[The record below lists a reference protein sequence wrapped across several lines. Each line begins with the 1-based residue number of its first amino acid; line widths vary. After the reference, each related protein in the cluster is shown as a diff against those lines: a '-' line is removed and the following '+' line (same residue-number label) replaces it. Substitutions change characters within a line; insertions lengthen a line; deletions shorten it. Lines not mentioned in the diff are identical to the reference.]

1 MSDFIKLFENETVGT
16 IEALVGVAPSIELK
30 EEQELSIISNI
41 VPPIVLVKLKISGD
55 VDADAMIA
63 LPPNLAASLSDM
75 MMGEEASD
83 REDVTDDDMDA
94 AKEIVSNIFGAI
106 GNTLSAQKELPVLSF
121 SVDNIELIGESEDV
135 SLEQFSKMYVYK
147 LSLDSLNSLLMFI
160 IDDKLNSKLYGSD
173 EEELPMELEDLDG
186 TSISA
191 TPSTSTPTP
200 CNETKVKLSDDEI
213 NNIGLILDV
222 KLPVKVRIGKK
233 RMLLKD
239 VLNMDIGSVIEL
251 NQLANDPLEILVD
264 NHVIAEGEVVIVD
277 GNFGVQIT
285 SIGSKKERLNKLKE

>member
-1 MSDFIKLFENETVGT
+1 MSDFMKLFKDEAAGT
-16 IEALVGVAPSIELK
+16 IEALVGESPSLELK

-41 VPPIVLVKLKISGD
+41 VPPIVLLKISVTGD
-55 VDADAMIA
+55 TEASAMIA
-63 LPPNLAASLSDM
+63 LTPNLATTLSDM
-75 MMGEEASD
+75 MMGEEESS
-83 REDVTDDDMDA
+83 REDVTDDDLDA

-106 GNTLSAQKELPVLSF
+106 GNTLSAQKEMPVLSF
-121 SVDNIELIGESEDV
+121 VIDSVEAVGEDAEV
-135 SLEQFSKMYVYK
+135 SLSDFAKMYVYNFEMG
-147 LSLDSLNSLLMFI
+147 SLKSLLMFI
-160 IDDKLNSKLYGSD
+160 VDESLNN
-173 EEELPMELEDLDG
+173 
-186 TSISA
+186 SINGVD
-191 TPSTSTPTP
+191 TPPSSTSSSEDASEVSFTQSSAPSKAL
-200 CNETKVKLSDDEI
+200 NDDELG
-213 NNIGLILDV
+213 NISLIMDV

-285 SIGSKKERLNKLKE
+285 TIGTKRERLAQLKS

>member
-1 MSDFIKLFENETVGT
+1 MSDFIKLFESETVGT

-55 VDADAMIA
+55 VDADAMVA

-83 REDVTDDDMDA
+83 REDVTEDDMDA

-121 SVDNIELIGESEDV
+121 SVDNIELIGETEEV
-135 SLEQFSKMYVYK
+135 SLEQYSKMYVYK

-160 IDDKLNSKLYGSD
+160 IDEKLNSKLYGSD
-173 EEELPMELEDLDG
+173 DEIPSLELDEPEAAPVSVT
-186 TSISA
+186 TS
-191 TPSTSTPTP
+191 TP
-200 CNETKVKLSDDEI
+200 CNENKVKLSEDEI

>member
-1 MSDFIKLFENETVGT
+1 MSDFIKLFEDETVAT
-16 IEALVGVAPSIELK
+16 IEALVGSAPTLELK

-41 VPPIVLVKLKISGD
+41 VPPIVLVRLKISGD
-55 VDADAMIA
+55 LEADAMIA

-83 REDVTDDDMDA
+83 REDVNDDDIDA
-94 AKEIVSNIFGAI
+94 TKEIVSNIFGAI
-106 GNTLSAQKELPVLSF
+106 ANTLSAQKELPVLSF
-121 SVDNIELIGESEDV
+121 SVENLELIGESEEV

-147 LSLDSLNSLLMFI
+147 FSLGTLNSLLMFI
-160 IDDKLNSKLYGSD
+160 IDQKLNDKLYGTTQEESAPLVSSEGHTNTPHTVAPCGDSKLKLSD
-173 EEELPMELEDLDG
+173 EEM
-186 TSISA
+186 
-191 TPSTSTPTP
+191 
-200 CNETKVKLSDDEI
+200 
-213 NNIGLILDV
+213 NNISLIMDV

-233 RMLLKD
+233 KMLLKD

-285 SIGSKKERLNKLKE
+285 AIGSKKERLNKLKE